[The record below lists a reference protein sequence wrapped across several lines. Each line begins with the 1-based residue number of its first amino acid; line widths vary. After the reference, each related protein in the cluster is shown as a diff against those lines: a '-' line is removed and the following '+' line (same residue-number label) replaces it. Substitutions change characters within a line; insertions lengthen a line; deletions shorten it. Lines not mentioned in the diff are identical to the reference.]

1 MSRSFKI
8 GDLVRIKS
16 GGPMM
21 VVTEVGE
28 NQDGKPIVT
37 CTWVDEDK
45 PEVGTFPADTVK
57 PD

>member
-37 CTWVDEDK
+37 CKWIDEDK

>member
-1 MSRSFKI
+1 MSRFFKI

-37 CTWVDEDK
+37 CTWTDEDK

>member
-21 VVTEVGE
+21 VVAEVGE

-45 PEVGTFPADTVK
+45 QEVGTFPADTVK

>member
-21 VVTEVGE
+21 EVTEVGE

-37 CTWVDEDK
+37 CAWFDGDK
-45 PEVGTFPADTVK
+45 REMGTFPAAAVK

>member
-21 VVTEVGE
+21 EVTEVGE

-37 CTWVDEDK
+37 CTWFDGDK
-45 PEVGTFPADTVK
+45 PEMGTFPAAAVK